1 MNREYFAQFL
11 NAEAGQ
17 NVRTKFTAD
26 VLHRLVHNVEIPE
39 HFAGQA
45 LDERGFIDALSA
57 EAAECLAPLRQ
68 SFLCLRDEI
77 KECPDETAS
86 IRAKLALEVTP
97 LFLSTLH
104 LISFVCGNSNNE
116 SRYAM
121 ETLKVHAQDIA
132 HGQPRNGRVE
142 LFQTLLQDNGLA
154 TSVDNLIHSSTDSR
168 ISDGAF
174 NLPAKLVTF
183 GHFPQS
189 LTGEILGINL
199 LLRQPGTLP
208 PLELLST
215 LVTDNAWFLDL
226 GASSHSQ
233 HQCLEDSIGAVQA
246 YVDDF
251 GDKGRVQI
259 LKGYFWI
266 LNEVKVFCGELLNL
280 LDAWKDPREAARQ
293 LIANRT
299 FDACQYHRKTK
310 LAKVSMR
317 ELLDKDDTDNFLK
330 HLASSAFVTEGK
342 PESSPLLNKLI
353 APTGK
358 MFRIFDGD
366 DIAILNRWI
375 KGMPYESDSLT
386 TPAYKQWQD
395 DGELAL
401 LEHSSHNLVPFSKN
415 DVPIRTRYYRLL
427 RSETLPSD
435 EAWAKDYAKHWLASA
450 AKEGDCPLPSSWSAG
465 TLVRWL
471 QHRHQLSNQQF
482 DEGDDVPEKDAV
494 VADILALAPLTMI
507 DGAWLSGFCHPQVAT
522 SSFGFRLFE
531 TFYDELGNGVERQ
544 NHPVI
549 YRQLLNKVY
558 GEFPPTASVEFS
570 EHSAFDNKDFALP
583 VYWLSIG
590 RFPLTFTPEI
600 LGLNLAM
607 ELSGVGGGYRKTHKA
622 LVKYR
627 FPTLFVDLHNT
638 IDNTST
644 GHSAWAAAAIDA
656 YLSTYSTDAQVELW
670 QRIRTGYMSLSQ
682 IPQKS
687 IFHKIKERMKS
698 IL

>member
-1 MNREYFAQFL
+1 MNRDYFVQFL
-11 NAEAGQ
+11 NAEAGPD
-17 NVRTKFTAD
+17 VRSKFTAD
-26 VLHRLVHNVEIPE
+26 TLHQLVYSVEIPE
-39 HFAGQA
+39 HISGLA
-45 LDERGFIDALSA
+45 LDKHGFIDAIIE
-57 EAAECLAPLRQ
+57 EAVGCLAPLRQ
-68 SFLCLRDEI
+68 SFLSLNEQI
-77 KECPDETAS
+77 KECPEDLAS
-86 IRAKLALEVTP
+86 IRAKLALEISP
-97 LFLSTLH
+97 LFLSTQH
-104 LISFVCGNSNNE
+104 LIPFVCGNGNNE

-121 ETLKVHAQDIA
+121 EILKVHARDIA
-132 HGQPRNGRVE
+132 SGQPHNGRVE
-142 LFQTLLQDNGLA
+142 LFQTLLQDVGLA
-154 TSVDNLIHSSTDSR
+154 TPVDNLVHSSTDSR

-174 NLPAKLVTF
+174 NLPAKLVTL

-189 LTGEILGINL
+189 LAGEILGINL
-199 LLRQPGTLP
+199 LSRQTCMFP
-208 PLELLST
+208 PLELLSDMT
-215 LVTDNAWFLDL
+215 NGQAWFLDL
-226 GASSHSQ
+226 GASSDSQ
-233 HQCLEDSIGAVQA
+233 HQCLDDSIRAIQA
-246 YVDDF
+246 YVDEF
-251 GDKGRVQI
+251 GVTGRVQI
-259 LKGYFWI
+259 LNGYFWM

-280 LDAWKDPREAARQ
+280 LEAWKDPREAARQ
-293 LIANRT
+293 LIANRA

-317 ELLDKDDTDNFLK
+317 ELFDKEDTDNFLT

-386 TPAYKQWQD
+386 MPAHTQWKD
-395 DGELAL
+395 DGELAK
-401 LEHSSHNLVPFSKN
+401 LEQGTHNLVPFSKS
-415 DVPIRTRYYRLL
+415 DVSIRARYFQLL
-427 RSETLPSD
+427 RTETLPSD
-435 EAWAKDYAKHWLASA
+435 DAWAKNYAKQWLAKA
-450 AKEGDCPLPSSWSAG
+450 AKGGNCPLPSYWSAG

-471 QHRHQLSNQQF
+471 QHRHQLSNQHF

-522 SSFGFRLFE
+522 SSFGFRLFD
-531 TFYDELGNGVERQ
+531 TFYDELGNGVEKQ

-558 GEFPPTASVEFS
+558 GGFPPTASVEFS

-622 LVKYR
+622 LVKHR

-656 YLSTYSTDAQVELW
+656 YLSTYSTDTQAELW

-698 IL
+698 II